1 MFPATIK
8 GSSFGFPDVCHTPA
22 KSPPIPVP
30 YPTIIQT
37 KTMTKKV
44 KIGITSKPVAL
55 KGGSKKSM
63 GDEAGVRGGIASG
76 KNMDMGA
83 ARRPTSLVT
92 HLMDYQHGQFIPR
105 DSGIVCQ
112 MPTCSNLAEAYLP
125 KTGQPV
131 CLQCYKTVTKGN
143 YPTPSM
149 KVPVLP

>member
-1 MFPATIK
+1 MFPATK
-8 GSSFGFPDVCHTPA
+8 GSGGQGFGFPDVCHTPA

-30 YPTIIQT
+30 YPTMIQT

-63 GDEAGVRGGIASG
+63 GDEAGVRGGIVSG
-76 KNMDMGA
+76 
-83 ARRPTSLVT
+83 
-92 HLMDYQHGQFIPR
+92 
-105 DSGIVCQ
+105 
-112 MPTCSNLAEAYLP
+112 MPTCSNSAEAYLP
-125 KTGQPV
+125 ETGQPV

>member
-1 MFPATIK
+1 MFPATK
-8 GSSFGFPDVCHTPA
+8 GSGGQGFGFPDVCHTPA

-30 YPTIIQT
+30 YPTMIQT

-63 GDEAGVRGGIASG
+63 GDEAGVRGGIVSG
-76 KNMDMGA
+76 MMMGA
-83 ARRPTSLVT
+83 ARGPTSLVRR
-92 HLMDYQHGQFIPR
+92 LIDYHHGQFIPR
-105 DSGIVCQ
+105 DSGILCQ
-112 MPTCSNLAEAYLP
+112 MPTCSNSAEAYLP
-125 KTGQPV
+125 ETGQPV